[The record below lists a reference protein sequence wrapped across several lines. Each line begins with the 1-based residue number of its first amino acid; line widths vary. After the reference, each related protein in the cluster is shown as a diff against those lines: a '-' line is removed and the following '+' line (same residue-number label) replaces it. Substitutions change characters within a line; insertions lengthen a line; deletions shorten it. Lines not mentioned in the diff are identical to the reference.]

1 MPKGKANEP
10 IVESNEVFITVFY
23 NCIIQ
28 NNEYLV
34 KLNSRSEKNT
44 SKCLVDKQMITV
56 DNGESEEEEEKNDL
70 DLKIIYFEKMR
81 SIVINSIAIS
91 QRNDYGIDN
100 LLSKHLFLK
109 PTDTSRDLSKPGAAA
124 AKWFT
129 KAVLVDEN
137 DVFFTGSSYIF
148 IIVPKTAKSGAH
160 ISHGGSKTEFP
171 YLLTLARDMLI
182 GREKMNYTT
191 KKPISPCFQN
201 LIIRKENRTDFE
213 SSLQEIVRRAS
224 LEISEDSIWDTR
236 SI

>member
-10 IVESNEVFITVFY
+10 IVESNEVCITVFY

-44 SKCLVDKQMITV
+44 SKCLADKQMITV
-56 DNGESEEEEEKNDL
+56 DDGESEEEEEEEEEEKNDL

-148 IIVPKTAKSGAH
+148 IIVPKLHFYYCSYIFIIIIIIIIESYLEMKPSHRHLPIDAH
-160 ISHGGSKTEFP
+160 QYGTLGPYNELHLSHF
-171 YLLTLARDMLI
+171 
-182 GREKMNYTT
+182 
-191 KKPISPCFQN
+191 
-201 LIIRKENRTDFE
+201 
-213 SSLQEIVRRAS
+213 
-224 LEISEDSIWDTR
+224 
-236 SI
+236 